1 MSCLGQANRNLTA
14 IFFTPL
20 PTDQTTFLQIV
31 KDHGHVAIGYQKFV
45 PDITLAHGT
54 KKVQSLQRPEL
65 TLGKPIFRQRATSS
79 LAQHLPCSAD
89 LNKSIQCAT
98 SCFISSVMGWHS
110 AILSSSNRK
119 LA

>member
-65 TLGKPIFRQRATSS
+65 TLGKPKSPQRAPSS
-79 LAQHLPCSAD
+79 LLHLLPCSPD

-98 SCFISSVMGWHS
+98 VCSISCVRG
-110 AILSSSNRK
+110 
-119 LA
+119 